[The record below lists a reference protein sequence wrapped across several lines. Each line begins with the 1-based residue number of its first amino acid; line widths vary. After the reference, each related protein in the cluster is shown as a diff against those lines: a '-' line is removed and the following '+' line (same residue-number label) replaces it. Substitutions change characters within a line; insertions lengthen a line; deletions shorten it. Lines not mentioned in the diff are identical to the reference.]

1 MLKVLGCAAILF
13 AGSGLGA
20 VVAGLYARRPA
31 DLRALQV
38 ALKMLETEI
47 TYTATPL
54 AEALLRVAE
63 RLPHQVA
70 LFFARA
76 GAGLGA
82 GCTLQE
88 AWEGALREC
97 YAQSALAARDLAI
110 LRRLGYVLGIS
121 STGDQSKHL
130 RLAMEQLDLEVKRA
144 EEEAARYV
152 KLWRSLGFLGSLA
165 LIFTLW

>member
-20 VVAGLYARRPA
+20 LVAGLYARRPL
-31 DLRALQV
+31 DLRALQA

-63 RLPHQVA
+63 RLPHRVA

-82 GCTLQE
+82 GCPLPE
-88 AWEGALREC
+88 AWETALREC
-97 YAQSALAARDLAI
+97 YVTSALAAEDLAI
-110 LRRLGYVLGIS
+110 LRRLGCVLGIS
-121 STGDQSKHL
+121 DTGDQSRHL
-130 RLAMEQLDLEVKRA
+130 RLAMEQLELEAKKA
-144 EEEAARYV
+144 EEESARYA

-165 LIFTLW
+165 LIFTFW